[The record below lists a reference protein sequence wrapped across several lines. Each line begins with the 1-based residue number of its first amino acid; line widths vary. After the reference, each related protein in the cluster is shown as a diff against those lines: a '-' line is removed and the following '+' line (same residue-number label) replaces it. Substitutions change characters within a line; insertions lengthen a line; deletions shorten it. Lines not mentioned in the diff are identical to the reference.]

1 MKICVFFYRLL
12 GLTLKII
19 IENNGIISF
28 IKLKTNFR
36 VNMEDEVPVPRHS
49 LLQTYLVS
57 IPFDF

>member
-49 LLQTYLVS
+49 LLQTYLAS